1 VHLLLVTYEF
11 PPFMATGGIGSYM
24 YHLAHVMAAKGH
36 HVTVFS
42 ATQSH
47 AEVTVRKETAYTN
60 YLIPAADT
68 VVFRKEVLKLFG
80 SYIQNH
86 RVDVIESPEV
96 GACAL
101 HIKETYPFLPL
112 VVKMHTPGVLITKIS
127 NTYQSVFTKLRYVVG
142 AFLRGRFD
150 LGYWSKTDL
159 NKESNPEY
167 RICQLADHLLSPS
180 AALKDWAVRYWQ
192 LPEQK
197 IKILPNPI
205 SADEHLFS
213 FPLSNRS
220 ETICFIGK
228 LTVLK
233 GMIALTPAI
242 KEILLRHPDYK
253 IIIAGRDEALSD
265 AVPSM
270 KAWMLHQLEAVK
282 DRVVF
287 TGALEKEKVSEILS
301 QSRISI
307 VPSLWEN
314 YPNVVLEAM
323 AAGCTVAA
331 AHRGGI
337 PELIDDGKTGLLF
350 DPLKPFSIVK
360 TIDQLLNDEPKRL
373 QLAAAARETV
383 HNYQHSAKLANDL
396 DAFYRSAQKSEPVI
410 SELF

>member
-1 VHLLLVTYEF
+1 
-11 PPFMATGGIGSYM
+11 MATGGIGSYM
-24 YHLAHVMAAKGH
+24 YHLAHVMAGKGH
-36 HVTVFS
+36 YVTVFS

-47 AEVTVRKETAYTN
+47 TEITVLREKDYIN

-68 VVFRKEVLKLFG
+68 VVFRKEVLKLFE

-86 RVDVIESPEV
+86 RVDVLESPEV
-96 GACAL
+96 GASAL
-101 HIKETYPFLPL
+101 HIKEAYPFLPL
-112 VVKMHTPGVLITKIS
+112 VVKMHTPGVLITKVS
-127 NTYQSVFTKLRYVVG
+127 NTYQSVFTKLRYVAG

-159 NKESNPEY
+159 NKEANPEY
-167 RICQLADHLLSPS
+167 RICQLADQLLSPS
-180 AALKDWAVRYWQ
+180 VALKDWAVRCWQ

-205 SADEHLFS
+205 TADEQLFS
-213 FPLSNRS
+213 FPISNRPQ
-220 ETICFIGK
+220 TICFIGK

-233 GMIALTPAI
+233 GMIAFTPAV
-242 KEILLRHPDYK
+242 KEILLRHSDYK

-282 DRVVF
+282 DRVIF
-287 TGALEKEKVSEILS
+287 TGAVEKEKVLEILS
-301 QSRISI
+301 QSKVCII
-307 VPSLWEN
+307 PSLWEN

-331 AHRGGI
+331 AQRGGI
-337 PELIDDGKTGLLF
+337 PELIEDGKTGLLF
-350 DPLKPFSIVK
+350 NPLKPSSIVK
-360 TIDQLLNDEPKRL
+360 AVDQLLNDEPKRL
-373 QLAAAARETV
+373 QLAADARETV
-383 HNYQHSAKLANDL
+383 YNHQHSTKLANDL
-396 DAFYRSAQKSEPVI
+396 DAFYCSVQKPEPVI

>member
-1 VHLLLVTYEF
+1 MHLLLITYEF
-11 PPFMATGGIGSYM
+11 PPYMATGGIGSYM
-24 YHLAHVMAAKGH
+24 HHLAQVMADKGH
-36 HVTVFS
+36 HITVFS

-47 AEVTVRKETAYTN
+47 SEITKRSEKEFIN
-60 YLIPAADT
+60 YLIPAADLST
-68 VVFRKEVLKLFG
+68 FRKNALRLFEQ
-80 SYIQNH
+80 YIQNH
-86 RVDVIESPEV
+86 SVDVIESPEV

-101 HIKETYPFLPL
+101 HIKEAYPFIPL
-112 VVKMHTPGVLITKIS
+112 VVKMHTPGVLITKVS
-127 NTYQSVFTKLRYVVG
+127 NTYQSLFTKLRYVAG

-150 LGYWSKTDL
+150 LGYWSHTDL
-159 NKESNPEY
+159 NRERNPEY
-167 RICQLADHLLSPS
+167 RICQLADQLLSPS
-180 AALKDWAVRYWQ
+180 VALKEWAVHYWQ

-205 SADEHLFS
+205 SADEQLFS
-213 FPLSNRS
+213 FPVSNRPQ
-220 ETICFIGK
+220 TICFIGK

-233 GMIALTPAI
+233 GMIAFTPAV
-242 KEILLRHPDYK
+242 KEILLKYSDCK
-253 IIIAGRDEALSD
+253 IIIAGRDEAVSD
-265 AVPSM
+265 AVSSM
-270 KAWMLHQLEAVK
+270 KAWMLEQLEPVK

-287 TGALEKEKVSEILS
+287 TGAVEKEKVLEILS
-301 QSRISI
+301 QSKVCI

-350 DPLKPFSIVK
+350 DPLKSSSIVK
-360 TIDQLLNDEPKRL
+360 AIDQLLNDEPKRQ

-383 HNYQHSAKLANDL
+383 YNHQHSTKLAGEL
-396 DAFYRSAQKSEPVI
+396 DAFYRSVQKPKSVI

>member
-1 VHLLLVTYEF
+1 MHLLLVTYEF

-68 VVFRKEVLKLFG
+68 VVFRKEVLKLFE

-101 HIKETYPFLPL
+101 HIKEAYPFLPL
-112 VVKMHTPGVLITKIS
+112 VVKMHTPGVLITKVS
-127 NTYQSVFTKLRYVVG
+127 NTYQSVFTKLRYVAG

-167 RICQLADHLLSPS
+167 RICQLADQLLSPS

-205 SADEHLFS
+205 TADEHLFS

-220 ETICFIGK
+220 KTICFIGK

-233 GMIALTPAI
+233 GMMAFTPAI
-242 KEILLRHPDYK
+242 KEILLGHSDYK

-270 KAWMLHQLEAVK
+270 KAWMLDQLEAVK

-287 TGALEKEKVSEILS
+287 TGAVEKENVLEILS
-301 QSRISI
+301 QSKVCI

-337 PELIDDGKTGLLF
+337 PELIDDGNTGLLF
-350 DPLKPFSIVK
+350 DPLKPSSIVK
-360 TIDQLLNDEPKRL
+360 AIDQLLNDEPKRL

-383 HNYQHSAKLANDL
+383 YNHQHSTKLANDL
-396 DAFYRSAQKSEPVI
+396 DAFYRSVQKPEPVI
-410 SELF
+410 SELL